1 MEPVTTALLT
11 STQLDASSVPV
22 KLSFREFL
30 RKLGH
35 ARQHGIGPQEKTMNK
50 SMLIG
55 TVLGMGI
62 ATAGGAIGGYQLLKE
77 PDYADVV
84 RSTPIVKQTKIPQ
97 QECRDETVVKQKPVK
112 DQNRIAG
119 KVIGAT
125 IGGVLGHQVGD
136 GSGKKVATVAGA
148 VAGGYA
154 GDKVQ
159 KNMQQKDTYTVV
171 EKRCK
176 TVYETREDITGY
188 DVVYRIKGKESSVR
202 MDHDPGQRIP
212 LKDGELV
219 LLSANTVSE

>member
-1 MEPVTTALLT
+1 
-11 STQLDASSVPV
+11 
-22 KLSFREFL
+22 
-30 RKLGH
+30 
-35 ARQHGIGPQEKTMNK
+35 MNK

-55 TVLGMGI
+55 TVLGVGI
-62 ATAGGAIGGYQLLKE
+62 ATAGGAIGSYQLLKE

-84 RSTPIVKQTKIPQ
+84 RSTPIVKETKIPK
-97 QECRDETVVKQKPVK
+97 QECRDETVVRQKPVK
-112 DQNRIAG
+112 DENRIAG
-119 KVIGAT
+119 KVTGAI

-154 GDKVQ
+154 GNKVQ
-159 KNMQQKDTYTVV
+159 KNMQQKDTYTTV

-202 MDHDPGQRIP
+202 MDQEPGDRIP
-212 LKDGELV
+212 LQDGQLV
-219 LLSANTVSE
+219 LSANTAAN

>member
-1 MEPVTTALLT
+1 
-11 STQLDASSVPV
+11 
-22 KLSFREFL
+22 
-30 RKLGH
+30 
-35 ARQHGIGPQEKTMNK
+35 MNK

-55 TVLGMGI
+55 TVLGVGI

-77 PDYADVV
+77 PDYAEVV
-84 RSTPIVKQTKIPQ
+84 RSTPIVKQTKVPQ
-97 QECRDETVVKQKPVK
+97 QECRDETVTKQRAVK
-112 DQNRIAG
+112 DQNRVAG

-159 KNMQQKDTYTVV
+159 KNMQEKDTYTVV

-188 DVVYRIKGKESSVR
+188 DVVYRIKDRESSIR
-202 MDHDPGQRIP
+202 LDHDPGSRIP
-212 LKDGELV
+212 LKDGEL
-219 LLSANTVSE
+219 LILSANQAAQ